1 MTSDLLIEI
10 GTEEIP
16 SGYLGKALRDF
27 AMMMEKALNENR
39 ISLGSPFVTQGT
51 PRRMVLAGRDIAD
64 RQEDTVQEVMG
75 PPRHVAFD
83 REGRPTMAAEGF
95 AKKLGVEVGE
105 LASIQTPKGEY
116 LYLRRQIRGRSAPE
130 ILAEVIPKIITDLP
144 WPKSMRW
151 GSVGFSFVRP
161 IHWILAILGGRTI
174 PFEVAGLWSGNRT
187 RGHRFLAPD
196 PFEVGG
202 IEDYVEGLK
211 RRFVVG
217 DPSERETMIRDE
229 VRRAAERVV
238 GAAGEDPELLATVTH
253 LVEYPSAVC
262 GGFDPAFLRLPEAVL
277 ITSMRTHQKYFAVY
291 GEDGSLM
298 PNFVAVNNTVA
309 RDPSVVRRGH
319 ERVLRARLSD
329 ASFFFDEDRKRP
341 LLSRLEDLKKVIY
354 QADLGTSYAK
364 VQRVAALSAYLADI
378 FLPGRG
384 EEAAL
389 VAKLSKCDLV
399 TQMVSEFPD
408 LQGVMGEAYARLESY
423 DHEIAGAI
431 REHYLPTRAEGDLP
445 VGALGALVGL
455 ADRMDTIVGCFA
467 VGLEPTGAADPFA
480 LRRHAIAIL
489 RVAEDRGWDL
499 SIRGFAA
506 EAAGR
511 LSAEIRLDEG
521 LVQTKVE
528 GFIRERHKQMFLRRG
543 YLAELIDAV
552 FSVDF
557 DQIVDVGL
565 RVEAL
570 HRFVQESAEFK
581 GLALTFKRVSNI
593 LKGQEIQHAANPA
606 AFTEKE
612 EKALWDACEAVEHDL
627 KARLVGRDYLGAL
640 DLLIGLKQPV
650 DDLFDKVEILT
661 RKNESLRQNRLGL
674 LQKVS
679 RTFLSISDLSKFSI

>member
-16 SGYLGKALRDF
+16 SGYLGKALKEF

-39 ISLGSPFVTQGT
+39 ISMGRPLVAQGT
-51 PRRMVLAGRDIAD
+51 PRRMVLVGRDIAD
-64 RQEDTVQEVMG
+64 QQEDTVQEIMG

-95 AKKLGVEVGE
+95 AKKLGVDVGE

-116 LYLRRQIRGRSAPE
+116 LYLKRQIRGRSAPE
-130 ILAEVIPKIITDLP
+130 ILAEVIPKIITELP

-161 IHWILAILGGRTI
+161 IHWVLAIFGGSII
-174 PFEVAGLWSGNRT
+174 PFEVANLRSGNQT

-196 PFEVGG
+196 PVEVRGIDGYFEGLETGFVVVDPSNRAAMIKDAVSKAAESVGG
-202 IEDYVEGLK
+202 
-211 RRFVVG
+211 VV
-217 DPSERETMIRDE
+217 
-229 VRRAAERVV
+229 
-238 GAAGEDPELLATVTH
+238 GEDPGLLATVTH

-291 GEDGSLM
+291 GDDGSLM
-298 PNFVAVNNTVA
+298 PNFVAVNNTLA
-309 RDPSVVRRGH
+309 RDPSVVRKGH

-329 ASFFFDEDRKRP
+329 ASFFFNEDRKRP
-341 LLSRLEDLKKVIY
+341 LLSRLEDLKRVIY

-364 VQRVAALSAYLADI
+364 VQRVAALSAYLADL
-378 FLPGRG
+378 FLTGRG

-389 VAKLSKCDLV
+389 VAKLAKCDLV

-408 LQGVMGEAYARLESY
+408 LQGVMGEAYARLEGY

-445 VGALGALVGL
+445 VGALGAVTGL

-489 RVAEDRGWDL
+489 RIAEDRGWDL

-506 EAAGR
+506 KAAGR
-511 LSAEIRLDEG
+511 LNEEIRLDEG
-521 LVQTKVE
+521 LVQGKVE
-528 GFIRERHKQMFLRRG
+528 GFIRERCKQMFLRRG
-543 YLAELIDAV
+543 YEAELVDAV

-557 DQIVDVGL
+557 DQIVDVRL

-570 HRFVQESAEFK
+570 HRFVQESTEFK

-593 LKGQEIQHAANPA
+593 LKGQKAHHDTDPSV
-606 AFTEKE
+606 FTDTE
-612 EKALWDACEAVEHDL
+612 ENALWDACGAVGHEL
-627 KARLVGRDYLGAL
+627 TSRLTRRDYHGVLN
-640 DLLIGLKQPV
+640 LLIGLKQPV
-650 DDLFDKVEILT
+650 DDLFDRVEILT
-661 RKNESLRQNRLGL
+661 KKSQSLRENRLGL

-679 RTFLSISDLSKFSI
+679 RLFLSIADLSKFSI